1 MKGMPSHTSFVE
13 GINMKVF
20 YLNRVEDESGISGTG
35 RVAQGFIFD
44 NGKVAVTWLSEHPS
58 VTVYDN
64 IGEVHAIHG
73 HGGKTEVIMEPDF
86 KRAFNELKS
95 FVENFSLA
103 DACLT
108 KLSPES
114 AAGKLINKN

>member
-1 MKGMPSHTSFVE
+1 MK
-13 GINMKVF
+13 IF

-64 IGEVHAIHG
+64 IGEVSAIHG
-73 HGGKTEVIMEPDF
+73 HGGKTEIVMEPDY
-86 KRAFNELKS
+86 KRAYNEISS
-95 FVENFSLA
+95 FVNNFNLMDVMKDKLPIDSQTIKLLKEN
-103 DACLT
+103 
-108 KLSPES
+108 K
-114 AAGKLINKN
+114 